1 MIIIYIIYI
10 FIIIIIFTENNMVTV
25 VTNPQVNLLNC
36 LEQMGY
42 RVVTSGAFVATQMVT
57 KW

>member
-1 MIIIYIIYI
+1 MIIIFI
-10 FIIIIIFTENNMVTV
+10 FIIIIITENKIVTM

-42 RVVTSGAFVATQMVT
+42 RVVTSGAFVATQMV
-57 KW
+57 KLFLLL

>member
-1 MIIIYIIYI
+1 MIIIY
-10 FIIIIIFTENNMVTV
+10 IIIIFTENNMVTV